1 MPHPTSCPSPG
12 RLRFRLTFSL
22 TASSPAPMLGHPT
35 ITVFLPV
42 IAQPHGGCLAP
53 HFRSGR
59 LRAQRWF
66 STWALRVAPSYA
78 AGTSADDPGTAVV
91 HKQQVAAAELPT
103 LEDTRKRPSG
113 ASAGEPGE
121 PSIHRRASNYEKRAY
136 MYRVYPA
143 PRPSSSVRAHGVL
156 SACWTRA
163 LVDLRPISMLS
174 ERGVRAFLH
183 SSELK

>member
-1 MPHPTSCPSPG
+1 
-12 RLRFRLTFSL
+12 
-22 TASSPAPMLGHPT
+22 MLGHPT

-78 AGTSADDPGTAVV
+78 AGTSADDPGAFLV
-91 HKQQVAAAELPT
+91 HKQQLAASEL
-103 LEDTRKRPSG
+103 EKRMEMRKRPSG

-121 PSIHRRASNYEKRAY
+121 PSIHQRASNYEKRDY
-136 MYRVYPA
+136 
-143 PRPSSSVRAHGVL
+143 
-156 SACWTRA
+156 
-163 LVDLRPISMLS
+163 LR
-174 ERGVRAFLH
+174 
-183 SSELK
+183 

>member
-1 MPHPTSCPSPG
+1 MVYRVVRALPTSRPPPRSGASPGPQVPHPTSCSSPG
-12 RLRFRLTFSL
+12 PLRFRLTFSL
-22 TASSPAPMLGHPT
+22 TAPSPAPMLGHPT
-35 ITVFLPV
+35 ITVLLPV

-66 STWALRVAPSYA
+66 STWALRVAPNCA

-136 MYRVYPA
+136 TMSPTH
-143 PRPSSSVRAHGVL
+143 PRTPL
-156 SACWTRA
+156 
-163 LVDLRPISMLS
+163 
-174 ERGVRAFLH
+174 GVRYTTSPTH
-183 SSELK
+183 Q